1 MMIAVDLFVNKSF
14 PDSSKVPSMVK
25 STQFFLMPV
34 NFALQEELVVTFFI
48 YGNIKWHKAI
58 LELNPGAYKWK
69 FHMGNMFRLL
79 DGLSFLFIN
88 TTLLLQATDILG
100 MFLNFAALQF
110 LQSIDNVA
118 LDLAKDGYL
127 SEQLEDVANKVAFM
141 KLPKN
146 NNELLQMMDSFLMG
160 VTFTILEIVWL
171 IKLRLF

>member
-1 MMIAVDLFVNKSF
+1 MMIAIDLYTNKSF
-14 PDSSKVPSMVK
+14 PDSSEVPPEVLA
-25 STQFFLMPV
+25 TQFFLMPV

-48 YGNIKWHKAI
+48 YGNLKWHNAI

-69 FHMGNMFRLL
+69 YHLGNVFRLL
-79 DGLSFLFIN
+79 DGLSFLLIN

-127 SEQLEDVANKVAFM
+127 SEHLEDVANKVALM
-141 KLPKN
+141 KLPRN
-146 NNELLQMMDSFLMG
+146 NSETLQMMDSMMML
-160 VTFTILEIVWL
+160 VTFIILEGMWL
-171 IKLRLF
+171 LKMKVF